1 MAKLNRLGTSTRHGV
16 IQFEVNADDELAI
29 YQGWNPSSLNAKWR
43 AAIAKELRQI
53 ADQIDLDRFE
63 NNGKFQHYPIT

>member
-1 MAKLNRLGTSTRHGV
+1 MAKLKRLCTSIRHGV
-16 IQFEVNADDELAI
+16 IQFEIDADDELAI

-43 AAIAKELRQI
+43 AAIAKELRHI
-53 ADQIDLDRFE
+53 ADQMDLDHFE